1 MAVLQFQRDRFSHHQ
16 DLYQFLIR
24 CKQSVSV
31 RNPRCVASISRAIDA
46 VDLLAVLEAV
56 VKPHQRHFYFEKSAQ
71 EESVLA
77 FESAL
82 QFESDGANRFA
93 DAKHFVQSTLNR
105 SEQTGD
111 LDAAFSGIHFFCN
124 FSFFDC
130 TVSDATFPAATVF
143 LPRWQVSRTTTR
155 STGASQIS
163 KGVFVANFVVDQEFD
178 PKGAIDEFQQMLQKI
193 QSIKYEVIQLAV
205 NPTQPFFKQ
214 QFVSQ
219 PNHYQKSVAS
229 ALKLIQSKRFNKI
242 VLADALDVVSPLPFK
257 IVQSLKNLRSRYSNC
272 YVFSSSNGSATFI
285 GASPERLVS
294 IHNQRLLTEALAG
307 SAPRGKTR
315 AEDAR
320 LAATLLNSDKEKH
333 EHQVVIDSIA
343 QHLKNLGLTPQ
354 FSPPRLLQLP
364 NIQHL
369 QTPIRATVTPSVHL
383 LDAVAELHP
392 TPAVAGAPRGFA
404 CAEIRTFEPF
414 ERSLYAAPIGWIDP
428 NGNGEFAVGIR
439 SAILQGNR
447 ARLFA
452 GAGIVAGSNP
462 DREFAEVHLKLQA
475 LLTALA

>member
-1 MAVLQFQRDRFSHHQ
+1 MAVLQFQRDRFSHYQ
-16 DLYQFLIR
+16 DLYQFLIQ

-31 RNPRCVASISRAIDA
+31 RKGRCVASISRTIEA
-46 VDLLAVLEAV
+46 VDLLAVLETV
-56 VKPHQRHFYFEKSAQ
+56 VQPHQRHFYFEKSAE

-77 FESAL
+77 FETLL
-82 QFESDGANRFA
+82 QFESEGTDRFN
-93 DAKHFVQSTLNR
+93 DAKNFVQSIL
-105 SEQTGD
+105 SQAQQIGD
-111 LDAAFSGIHFFCN
+111 LDPVFSGIHFFCN

-130 TVSDATFPAATVF
+130 TVPDATFPAAAVF
-143 LPRWQVSRTTTR
+143 LPRWQVTQ
-155 STGASQIS
+155 STIGSTM
-163 KGVFVANFVVDQEFD
+163 VANFVVDEKFD
-178 PKGAIDEFQQMLQKI
+178 PKRAIDEFQQMLHKI
-193 QSIKYEVIQLAV
+193 ESIKYEIIHLAV
-205 NPTQPFFKQ
+205 NSPQPFFKQ

-219 PNHYQKSVAS
+219 SNHYQKSVRS

-242 VLADALDVVSPLPFK
+242 VLADALDVVSPLPFQ

-294 IHNQRLLTEALAG
+294 IRNGRLLTEALAG

-320 LAATLLNSDKEKH
+320 FAATLLNSAKLKH
-333 EHQVVIDSIA
+333 EHQVVVDSIA

-354 FSPPRLLQLP
+354 FSPPRLLQLA

-369 QTPIRATVTPSVHL
+369 QTPIRAIVTPDIHL

-392 TPAVAGAPRGFA
+392 TPAVAGAPRQSA
-404 CAEIRTFEPF
+404 CEEIRRFEPF
-414 ERSLYAAPIGWIDP
+414 ERSLYAAPIGWIDSS
-428 NGNGEFAVGIR
+428 GNGEFAVGIR

-452 GAGIVAGSNP
+452 GAGIVDGSNP
-462 DREFAEVHLKLQA
+462 DHEFAEVHLKLQA

>member
-1 MAVLQFQRDRFSHHQ
+1 MAVLQFQRDRFSHYQ
-16 DLYQFLIR
+16 DLYQFLIQ
-24 CKQSVSV
+24 CKQSVSA
-31 RNPRCVASISRAIDA
+31 RNPRCVASISQAIEA
-46 VDLLAVLEAV
+46 VDLLAVLETV
-56 VKPHQRHFYFEKSAQ
+56 VQPHQRHFYFEKSG
-71 EESVLA
+71 EEDSVLA

-82 QFESDGANRFA
+82 QFETDGANRFG
-93 DAKHFVQSTLNR
+93 DVKNFVRSTLNQ
-105 SEQTGD
+105 SQQIGD
-111 LDAAFSGIHFFCN
+111 LDKTFSGIHFFCN

-130 TVSDATFPAATVF
+130 TVANATFPAATIF
-143 LPRWQVSRTTTR
+143 LPRWQVSRSATQ
-155 STGASQIS
+155 ST
-163 KGVFVANFVVDQEFD
+163 VTANFVIDENFD
-178 PKGAIDEFQQMLQKI
+178 PKGAIDDFQQMLQKI
-193 QSIKYEVIQLAV
+193 RSIKYEVIHLAV
-205 NPTQPFFKQ
+205 NSSQPFFKQ

-219 PNHYQKSVAS
+219 PHQFQKSVAS

-257 IVQSLKNLRSRYSNC
+257 IVQSLKNLRSRYANC
-272 YVFSSSNGSATFI
+272 YVFSSSNGAATFI

-294 IHNQRLLTEALAG
+294 IHNGRLLTEALAG

-320 LAATLLNSDKEKH
+320 LAAALLNSAKEKH

-354 FSPPRLLQLP
+354 FSPARLLQLP

-369 QTPIRATVTPSVHL
+369 QTPIRAAVTPTVHL

-392 TPAVAGAPRGFA
+392 TPAVAGAPRQFA
-404 CAEIRTFEPF
+404 CEEIRTFEPF
-414 ERSLYAAPIGWIDP
+414 ERSLYAAPIGWIDQH
-428 NGNGEFAVGIR
+428 GNGEFAVGIR